1 MPMSRIICKS
11 VLNPVSTFGGEDQQD
26 KTMKTKLDLPKEF
39 ISAWI
44 EHLKALTTLS
54 SALIVAIIGMFQLSS
69 ISIKFVSV
77 AAFSLGFF
85 FLSIIGSVLAQMI
98 LLNIR
103 VMQNDEVK
111 VSLKRTLGQSLFVA
125 NIFFLI
131 AVLLLTIFGV
141 SNVIGG

>member
-1 MPMSRIICKS
+1 
-11 VLNPVSTFGGEDQQD
+11 VSTFGGEDQQD